1 MTHTEDIKRIRED
14 LKKLNSESLTID
26 SKHRKEMESDI
37 IIDIKSYWTIQ
48 GEDKVYSMRLA
59 KLSIYSHTITSK
71 EFEVLLES
79 LKMIYMNHPDGEVR
93 LVVTTNTVKG
103 QKMEVKYNYEYLN
116 G

>member
-26 SKHRKEMESDI
+26 SEHRKEMENDI
-37 IIDIKSYWTIQ
+37 TIDIKSYWTIQ
-48 GEDKVYSMRLA
+48 GEDKVRSERLA

-79 LKMIYMNHPDGEVR
+79 LKMVYMNHPDGEV
-93 LVVTTNTVKG
+93 
-103 QKMEVKYNYEYLN
+103 KMEVKYNYDYLN
-116 G
+116 C

>member
-14 LKKLNSESLTID
+14 LKRLNSESLTID
-26 SKHRKEMESDI
+26 SKHRKEIESDI
-37 IIDIKSYWTIQ
+37 IIDIRSCWTIQ
-48 GEDKVYSMRLA
+48 GDEKIRSERLA

-93 LVVTTNTVKG
+93 
-103 QKMEVKYNYEYLN
+103 MEVKYNYEYLN

>member
-26 SKHRKEMESDI
+26 SEHRKEMESDI

-48 GEDKVYSMRLA
+48 GEDKVRSERLA
-59 KLSIYSHTITSK
+59 KLSIYGYTITSK

-79 LKMIYMNHPDGEVR
+79 LKMVDMNHPDGEV
-93 LVVTTNTVKG
+93 
-103 QKMEVKYNYEYLN
+103 KMEVKYNYDYLN
-116 G
+116 C